1 MYVTAY
7 PVLKNVKK
15 IKLSPPK
22 PGCMY
27 PCLSDIEAESEV
39 QESETED
46 FENNRYV
53 FLTLTLFCFY
63 FIKSKRQQLHCFLFH
78 SLFIYLL
85 SITQ

>member
-27 PCLSDIEAESEV
+27 PCLSVIEAESVV
-39 QESETED
+39 QEYETED
-46 FENNRYV
+46 FENNRCV
-53 FLTLTLFCFY
+53 LLTLTFF
-63 FIKSKRQQLHCFLFH
+63 
-78 SLFIYLL
+78 
-85 SITQ
+85 

>member
-46 FENNRYV
+46 FENNR
-53 FLTLTLFCFY
+53 
-63 FIKSKRQQLHCFLFH
+63 
-78 SLFIYLL
+78 
-85 SITQ
+85 

>member
-1 MYVTAY
+1 MFVTAY

-53 FLTLTLFCFY
+53 FLTLTLFY
-63 FIKSKRQQLHCFLFH
+63 FIKRKRQQLDCFLFH

-85 SITQ
+85 SSTQ

>member
-46 FENNRYV
+46 FENNRCV
-53 FLTLTLFCFY
+53 LHVLTFFSNSENLLNQIIY
-63 FIKSKRQQLHCFLFH
+63 KLIL
-78 SLFIYLL
+78 IYLRPL
-85 SITQ
+85 IGLYP

>member
-46 FENNRYV
+46 FENNRCVYLCLHSFRGERIFGILIV
-53 FLTLTLFCFY
+53 LNLT
-63 FIKSKRQQLHCFLFH
+63 I
-78 SLFIYLL
+78 
-85 SITQ
+85 

>member
-46 FENNRYV
+46 FENNRCVLCFTCAYI
-53 FLTLTLFCFY
+53 LF
-63 FIKSKRQQLHCFLFH
+63 QLGKFTESNNL
-78 SLFIYLL
+78 
-85 SITQ
+85 